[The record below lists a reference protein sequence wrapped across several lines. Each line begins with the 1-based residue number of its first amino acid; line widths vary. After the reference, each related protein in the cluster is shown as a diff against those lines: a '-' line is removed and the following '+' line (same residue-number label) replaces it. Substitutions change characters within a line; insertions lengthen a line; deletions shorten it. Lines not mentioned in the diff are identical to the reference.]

1 MTAGLPKSMLVW
13 PSPSRLA
20 REGAFFSEGGLDMD
34 RVSDLLIRGLTGSV
48 RRHEAIAG
56 NIANVNTPQYQR
68 RDVDFLA
75 VLRREFAARPHS
87 ARAERGTQARDSA
100 PGSEW
105 TGVAEAF
112 PMRVDGN
119 TVDVEF
125 EMNQLASNALY
136 FNALSRQLR
145 SNLGRLR
152 TAITEGRR

>member
-1 MTAGLPKSMLVW
+1 
-13 PSPSRLA
+13 
-20 REGAFFSEGGLDMD
+20 LDVD
-34 RVSDLLIRGLTGSV
+34 RVSDLLMRGLTGAV

-56 NIANVNTPQYQR
+56 NIANVNTPHYQR

-75 VLRREFAARPHS
+75 VLRREFAAGPGS
-87 ARAERGTQARDSA
+87 TRAPRQISARDSS
-100 PGSEW
+100 PGTEW
-105 TGVAEAF
+105 PGVAEAF

-152 TAITEGRR
+152 TAVTEGRR